1 MSVYYIHDYFNE
13 KAEPA
18 QEWVHIVTQTY
29 TYEKVFVS
37 RPTDARYVILKTTDV
52 YFEYIAVD
60 MLDDANLG
68 DMDFEKSV
76 ELRKGFRQPN
86 LDAAL
91 MTIQMMSANRQ

>member
-1 MSVYYIHDYFNE
+1 MSVYYIQEYFNE
-13 KAEPA
+13 KAEPTGN
-18 QEWVHIVTQTY
+18 WIYVDTLTY

-37 RPTDARYVILKTTDV
+37 RPTDARYVILKTTTKKPK
-52 YFEYIAVD
+52 YIAVD

-76 ELRKGFRQPN
+76 ELRKGFKQPN